1 MKRVYNVNDGNI
13 AIKVSRKFRDY
24 HYPDEYCKCVGSPS
38 DIRKVCAVLDTIGYK
53 RMYSDAPIMRE
64 GRTYQVQFSEYW
76 HNGAT
81 YTVYR
86 GR

>member
-1 MKRVYNVNDGNI
+1 MKRTYNVNDGNI
-13 AIKVSRKFRDY
+13 AITVSRKFRDY
-24 HYPDEYCKCVGSPS
+24 HYSDGYVKCVGSPS
-38 DIRKVCAVLDTIGYK
+38 DIRKICHVLDMIGYK
-53 RMYSDAPIMRE
+53 RMYSDAPVMHE

-76 HNGAT
+76 HLGVT